1 MNTSD
6 IKAFEEGDI
15 FVGAT
20 LLNNPEDDH
29 AGPGRIIQ
37 YDGDLNLKGILSLI
51 HI

>member
-1 MNTSD
+1 MKALKKSD
-6 IKAFEEGDI
+6 IL
-15 FVGAT
+15 VGAT

-37 YDGDLNLKGILSLI
+37 YDSDLNLKGVLWTENT